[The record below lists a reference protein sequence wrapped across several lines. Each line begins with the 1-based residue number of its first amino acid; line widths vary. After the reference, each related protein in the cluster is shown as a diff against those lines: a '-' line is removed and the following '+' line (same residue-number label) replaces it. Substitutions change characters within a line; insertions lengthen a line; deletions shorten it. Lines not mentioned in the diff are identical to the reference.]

1 MFAALSA
8 ERTTEKYKELEGR
21 VESESIGK
29 LDRELSEYVG
39 N

>member
-1 MFAALSA
+1 MFAVLSV
-8 ERTTEKYKELEGR
+8 ERATEKYKELEGR
-21 VESESIGK
+21 VESGSIGK